1 MSALQKAG
9 IVCCSNG
16 QLREYEA
23 QNRLLAQVLLSLG
36 YQAEFSNYI
45 YANHGSLS
53 GNAKERAAALM
64 DFYKDDSI
72 RVIFDISGGDVANE
86 ILDYLDFGLIAK
98 SQKQLWGYSDLTT
111 VLNAIYAKTGNAS
124 VLYQIKNLVYH
135 HAEQQRRDF
144 AQWHEARRDHLFDF
158 SYHFVQG
165 HVMEGTVIGGNI
177 RCFLK
182 LAGTPYFPDVS
193 GRLLLLEAL
202 GGEVPQMT
210 TYFSQL
216 KQMGMFEKAAGVILG
231 TFTKM
236 EQKGCKPTAC
246 ELLLQYV
253 DPQLPIVKTEQIGH
267 GTDSKAI
274 VIGGY
279 RKFT

>member
-1 MSALQKAG
+1 MDVRKKAG

-23 QNRLLAQVLLSLG
+23 QNHLLAQVLLSLG
-36 YQAEFSNYI
+36 YQVQFSSCI
-45 YANHGSLS
+45 YANNGKLCAS
-53 GNAKERAAALM
+53 AKERANALM

-72 RVIFDISGGDVANE
+72 QVIFDISGGDVANE
-86 ILDYLDFGLIAK
+86 ILEYLDFDSITNAP
-98 SQKQLWGYSDLTT
+98 KQLWGYSDLTT
-111 VLNAIYAKTGNAS
+111 VLNAIYAKTGRSS
-124 VLYQIKNLVYH
+124 VLYQIKNLVSD
-135 HAEQQRRDF
+135 HAGQQRRDF
-144 AQWHEARRDHLFDF
+144 DALKEGSRRRLFDF
-158 SYHFVQG
+158 SYRFVQG
-165 HVMEGTVIGGNI
+165 HYMEGTVIGGNT

-193 GRLLLLEAL
+193 GKLLLLEAL
-202 GGEVPQMT
+202 GGEVPQLI

-216 KQMGMFEKAAGVILG
+216 KQMGVFDRVSGVILG

-236 EQKGCKPTAC
+236 EQSHCRPPAG

-253 DPQLPIVKTEQIGH
+253 DPQLPIVQTNQIGH

-274 VIGGY
+274 EIGGY
-279 RKFT
+279 RKFV

>member
-16 QLREYEA
+16 QSREYEEL
-23 QNRLLAQVLLSLG
+23 NRGLAKVLLSLG
-36 YQAEFSNYI
+36 YQVEFSKYL
-45 YANHGSLS
+45 YANNGKLS
-53 GNAKERAAALM
+53 GSAKERAGALM

-72 RVIFDISGGDVANE
+72 QVIFDISGGDAANE
-86 ILDYLDFGLIAK
+86 ILDYLDFALIAK

-111 VLNAIYAKTGNAS
+111 VLNAIYTKTGNTS
-124 VLYQIKNLVYH
+124 VLYQIKNLVYD

-144 AQWHEARRDHLFDF
+144 AQWNTAQDNPLLDF

-165 HVMEGTVIGGNI
+165 HCMEGTVIGGNT

-193 GRLLLLEAL
+193 GKLLLLEAL
-202 GGEVPQMT
+202 GGEIPQMIA
-210 TYFSQL
+210 YFSQL
-216 KQMGMFEKAAGVILG
+216 KQMGVFDKIAGIILG

-236 EQKGCKPTAC
+236 EQAHCQPSAC

-253 DPQLPIVKTEQIGH
+253 DERLPVIQTREIGH

>member
-1 MSALQKAG
+1 MDVRKKAG

-23 QNRLLAQVLLSLG
+23 QNHLLAQVLLSLG
-36 YQAEFSNYI
+36 YQVQFSSCI
-45 YANHGSLS
+45 YANNVKLCGS
-53 GNAKERAAALM
+53 AKERANALM

-72 RVIFDISGGDVANE
+72 QVIFDISGGDVANE

-111 VLNAIYAKTGNAS
+111 VLNAIYTKTGNSS
-124 VLYQIKNLVYH
+124 VLYQIKNLVYD
-135 HAEQQRRDF
+135 HAAQQQRRF
-144 AQWHEARRDHLFDF
+144 AQGRCGPLFDF
-158 SYHFVQG
+158 SYRFVQG
-165 HVMEGTVIGGNI
+165 TQMEGVIVGGNT

-182 LAGTPYFPDVS
+182 LAGTAYFPDVS
-193 GRLLLLEAL
+193 GKLLLLEAL
-202 GGEVPQMT
+202 GGEVPQVI

-216 KQMGMFEKAAGVILG
+216 KQMGVFDKISGVILG

-236 EQKGCKPTAC
+236 EQLNCRPSVR
-246 ELLLQYV
+246 ELLLSYV
-253 DPQLPIVKTEQIGH
+253 GSHLPVIQTNEIGH

-274 VIGGY
+274 VIGSY
-279 RKFT
+279 RKFE